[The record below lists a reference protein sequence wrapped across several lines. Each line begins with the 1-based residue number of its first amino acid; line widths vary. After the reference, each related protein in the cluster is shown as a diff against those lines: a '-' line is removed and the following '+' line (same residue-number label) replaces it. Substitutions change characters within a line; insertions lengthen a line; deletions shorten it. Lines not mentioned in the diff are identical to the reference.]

1 MTTYAVTGATGALG
15 GLAVDALIARGVAP
29 ADIVAVVRNTAKA
42 RSLQS
47 AGVTVRVADYT
58 DPAALQTALTG
69 VDRLLLVSSSEVGQ
83 RLPQHRNVI
92 DAAVT
97 AGVGLIAYTS
107 LLRADSTPLALR
119 EEHLGTEK
127 LLAASGIPTVL
138 LRNGWYW
145 ENFLSGAQAALESGV
160 LYGAGGDGK
169 IAGAARADY
178 AGAAAAALVTATGG
192 EVYELAGSEHL
203 DYAAIAAAITEAT
216 GTAVAYQN
224 LTEADYAAALEK
236 SGIPAQFAGFLAGT
250 DTGITQGALDSE
262 STALQT
268 LVGRPS
274 TPLVEV
280 LRTALA

>member
-15 GLAVDALIARGVAP
+15 GLTVDALIARGIA
-29 ADIVAVVRNTAKA
+29 ATDIVAVVRNAAKA
-42 RSLQS
+42 VPLQE
-47 AGVTVRVADYT
+47 AGVAVRIADYT
-58 DPAALQTALTG
+58 DTEALTTALNG
-69 VDRLLLVSSSEVGQ
+69 VDRLLLVSGSEVGQ
-83 RLPQHRNVI
+83 RLAQHRNVI
-92 DAAVT
+92 DAAGA

-107 LLRADSTPLALR
+107 LLRADTTPLALR

-127 LLAASGIPTVL
+127 LLAESGIPAVL

-145 ENFLSGAQAALESGV
+145 ENFLSGAKSALESGV
-160 LYGAGGDGK
+160 LYGAGGDGR

-192 EVYELAGSEHL
+192 EVFELAGSEHL
-203 DYAAIAAAITEAT
+203 DYPAIAAAITEAT
-216 GTAVAYQN
+216 GTQVRYQN
-224 LTEADYAAALEK
+224 LTEAEYASALEK

-250 DTGITQGALDSE
+250 DTGITQGALDSD
-262 STALQT
+262 STTLQT
-268 LVGRPS
+268 LLGHPS

>member
-15 GLAVDALIARGVAP
+15 GLAVDALIDRGVAP

-42 RSLQS
+42 QSLQS

-127 LLAASGIPTVL
+127 ALAASGIPTVL

-268 LVGRPS
+268 LLGRPS